1 MPTFLSVV
9 GIAAGVM
16 TLLTVLGVMNGFQYS
31 TIEAI
36 LELNS
41 YHVRLSGDL
50 EDPSLWARVRKL
62 PNVRSVFPFSDR
74 ETLIQGS
81 FSDPL
86 ICTLR
91 FLPEDILQV
100 DPSLRRMLTLVEGSF
115 DLTDPK
121 GILLGAEL
129 SKYLGVR
136 VGDTVKLLWSGGEVP
151 TLSSQME
158 PFTVKGIWK
167 SEYYEY
173 DAGWGFVGFPST
185 RSTIPV
191 TMGIKLVN
199 RFEDESVRRALTKT
213 VPPTV
218 QVTSWR
224 EYNRAIFGALRMEK
238 TIMMILIALIFLVVG
253 GNIYRSQQRHISERI
268 EEIAVL
274 RAMGASRTAIQSVFI
289 LEGAF
294 IGLLGAG
301 MGSTL
306 GFFLSGRINEV
317 FRVTERVVNTLFSVV
332 NLSLRISLFSP
343 ANFYISEVRAIVPL
357 EEAFLIALFAVC
369 STTLAAF
376 LASYRV
382 SSIYPVEVLRY
393 E

>member
-1 MPTFLSVV
+1 
-9 GIAAGVM
+9 
-16 TLLTVLGVMNGFQYS
+16 MNGFQYS

-41 YHVRLSGDL
+41 YHLRLSGDL
-50 EDPSLWARVRKL
+50 EVPSLWARVKEI
-62 PNVRSVFPFSDR
+62 PNLRSVFPFSDM
-74 ETLIQGS
+74 ETLIQGI
-81 FSDPL
+81 FSDPM

-100 DPSLRRMLTLVEGSF
+100 DPSLQRMLTLIEGSF

-136 VGDTVKLLWSGGEVP
+136 VGDTVQLLWSGGDVN
-151 TLSSQME
+151 TLSPQME

-167 SEYYEY
+167 SDYYEY
-173 DAGWGFVGFPST
+173 DAGWGFVPFPSS
-185 RSTIPV
+185 RSKIPV

-199 RFEDESVRRALTKT
+199 RFEDESVRRVLIKI
-213 VPPTV
+213 VPPTLK
-218 QVTSWR
+218 VTSWR
-224 EYNRAIFGALRMEK
+224 EYNRAVFGALRMEK
-238 TIMMILIALIFLVVG
+238 TVMMILIALIFVVVG

-289 LEGAF
+289 LEGSF

-301 MGSTL
+301 IGSTL
-306 GFFLSGRINEV
+306 GLFLAGRINEI
-317 FRVTERVVNTLFSVV
+317 FRVTEKVMNTLFLWV

-343 ANFYISEVRAIVPL
+343 ANFYISEVRAIIPL
-357 EEAFLIALFAVC
+357 GEAMLIALFAVC

-376 LASYRV
+376 IASYRV